1 MRDHDAP
8 LDILKPPTGEI
19 VSVRDLFWP
28 LCDILGLWALGPSW
42 CDASDYGSQSKTRD
56 DMGNWAMASF
66 SHFSPKRT
74 LTFSWTEKVPG
85 SLCLNCHS
93 KLPFSHHGGSHSK
106 ALHFQ
111 KGLAPGWQ
119 FIGHSTGE
127 SEWHQTPR
135 HSLLKNRAFFGSHQ
149 TSCCITCW
157 NNARLLTKSSGG
169 GDLGR
174 HPRQQRCK
182 IIRFQWKLRW
192 KRRIS
197 CEHGMNMDMRCVK
210 IERSMRSIRLSVE
223 LLLMHNSSYQM
234 LLLCY
239 YVRPLTHILIPKSAA
254 CLCQY
259 VFPNPTVQKISKNPF
274 PNWNGQ
280 RGIHGYPG
288 YPPFWDKP
296 MASQLATKWPICCF
310 GIVDAETHT
319 QPIRSTEF
327 SMANS
332 DQSSLTCET
341 LNEHLKFQRL
351 VRPGCWNMLEY
362 VGIVWENA
370 LLHHVRMQK
379 NVLAMFGIPY
389 SFPTK
394 TGNDGLWS
402 SWISPQCGLLR
413 SAKKARQSKAHWHL
427 EGLEGPARHIWKYP
441 KHLTKLVHFG
451 TAQKT
456 HHLGHLLGQVFS
468 MNQLGVT
475 EWW

>member
-1 MRDHDAP
+1 
-8 LDILKPPTGEI
+8 
-19 VSVRDLFWP
+19 
-28 LCDILGLWALGPSW
+28 
-42 CDASDYGSQSKTRD
+42 
-56 DMGNWAMASF
+56 MASF

-74 LTFSWTEKVPG
+74 LTFSWTEKVSG

-149 TSCCITCW
+149 TSCCITFW

-210 IERSMRSIRLSVE
+210 IERSMRSIRLSLE

-234 LLLCY
+234 LLL
-239 YVRPLTHILIPKSAA
+239 RQAINHILIPKSAA

-259 VFPNPTVQKISKNPF
+259 VFPNPTVQKISKKRF
-274 PNWNGQ
+274 PIEMVNEVSMD
-280 RGIHGYPG
+280 ILDILHSETVTHHG
-288 YPPFWDKP
+288 
-296 MASQLATKWPICCF
+296 
-310 GIVDAETHT
+310 
-319 QPIRSTEF
+319 
-327 SMANS
+327 
-332 DQSSLTCET
+332 
-341 LNEHLKFQRL
+341 
-351 VRPGCWNMLEY
+351 
-362 VGIVWENA
+362 
-370 LLHHVRMQK
+370 
-379 NVLAMFGIPY
+379 
-389 SFPTK
+389 FPT
-394 TGNDGLWS
+394 
-402 SWISPQCGLLR
+402 
-413 SAKKARQSKAHWHL
+413 
-427 EGLEGPARHIWKYP
+427 RHQV
-441 KHLTKLVHFG
+441 T
-451 TAQKT
+451 
-456 HHLGHLLGQVFS
+456 HLLLWHCGCGDPHATSQIHWILDVVLGSIFS
-468 MNQLGVT
+468 HLWNSVNI
-475 EWW
+475 WN

>member
-1 MRDHDAP
+1 
-8 LDILKPPTGEI
+8 
-19 VSVRDLFWP
+19 
-28 LCDILGLWALGPSW
+28 
-42 CDASDYGSQSKTRD
+42 
-56 DMGNWAMASF
+56 MASF

-74 LTFSWTEKVPG
+74 LTFSWTEKVSG

-127 SEWHQTPR
+127 SAWHQTPR

-149 TSCCITCW
+149 TSCCITFW
-157 NNARLLTKSSGG
+157 NNASLLTKSSGG

-210 IERSMRSIRLSVE
+210 IERSMRSIRLSLE

-234 LLLCY
+234 LLL
-239 YVRPLTHILIPKSAA
+239 RQAINHILIPKSAA

-259 VFPNPTVQKISKNPF
+259 VFPNPTVQKISKKTF

-288 YPPFWDKP
+288 YPPFWDSYP
-296 MASQLATKWPICCF
+296 PWLPNSPPSDPSAALALWMRRPTRNQSDPL
-310 GIVDAETHT
+310 
-319 QPIRSTEF
+319 
-327 SMANS
+327 NS
-332 DQSSLTCET
+332 RCRTRINLLSPVKLC
-341 LNEHLKFQRL
+341 EHLKL
-351 VRPGCWNMLEY
+351 
-362 VGIVWENA
+362 
-370 LLHHVRMQK
+370 
-379 NVLAMFGIPY
+379 
-389 SFPTK
+389 
-394 TGNDGLWS
+394 NDL
-402 SWISPQCGLLR
+402 
-413 SAKKARQSKAHWHL
+413 
-427 EGLEGPARHIWKYP
+427 
-441 KHLTKLVHFG
+441 
-451 TAQKT
+451 
-456 HHLGHLLGQVFS
+456 
-468 MNQLGVT
+468 
-475 EWW
+475 